1 MKHLRKHWLIYT
13 YILLQIFLI
22 IIRYKEI
29 VNWKWT
35 YIMMPTWIMLTLLLL
50 LLILAFMVDIEDRRS
65 R

>member
-35 YIMMPTWIMLTLLLL
+35 YIMMPTWIMLTLLFL